1 VSVDPLVVGFVGVAG
16 LLTLVPGADTAL
28 VTRNALLHGRRG
40 ALASVLGINL
50 GVLVHATAS
59 ALGVSAILRTS
70 AVAFTA
76 VKVAGAAYLTV
87 VGLQT
92 LRAAAR
98 EGGVADM
105 RTAGAGSAPP
115 HGAASL
121 PAPAPLALF
130 RQGLLT
136 NLLNPK
142 VALFYLTFL
151 PQFIRPTDPVLAKSL
166 LLASAHVVMGVTWL
180 STLTYF
186 LAALGPV
193 MTRPGVRR
201 AIERVTGGV
210 LILFGLRLAWAR
222 R

>member
-1 VSVDPLVVGFVGVAG
+1 MSVDPLVVGFIGVAG
-16 LLTLVPGADTAL
+16 LLTILPGADTAL
-28 VTRNALLHGRRG
+28 VTRNALLHGRAG
-40 ALASVLGINL
+40 ALASVFGISL
-50 GVLVHATAS
+50 GVLLHATAS

-70 AVAFTA
+70 AAAFTA
-76 VKVAGAAYLTV
+76 VKLVGAAYLALI
-87 VGLQT
+87 GLQT

-98 EGGVADM
+98 EGAPQPPRALDTPAVRRGG
-105 RTAGAGSAPP
+105 RGSGARPSR
-115 HGAASL
+115 
-121 PAPAPLALF
+121 LALF

-151 PQFIRPTDPVLAKSL
+151 PQFIRPTDRVLAKSL
-166 LLASAHVVMGVTWL
+166 LLASTHVAMGIVWL
-180 STLTYF
+180 STLSYF
-186 LAALGPV
+186 LGALGPV
-193 MTRPGVRR
+193 ITRPVVRR